1 MPVSHSTT
9 PWFGWTITA
18 AVVGI
23 SRPSGANATRRLVST
38 LSGPPLLLLIRRSG
52 IHPPSHL
59 PLARREAS
67 AAWSLGRAGQSL
79 SREGD
84 RLGSTTFLRSTNG
97 IGLTDVRHCR
107 TSAK

>member
-23 SRPSGANATRRLVST
+23 SRRPGANATRRLAST
-38 LSGPPLLLLIRRSG
+38 LSGPTFIALIRRSV
-52 IHPPSHL
+52 IHSPSHFA
-59 PLARREAS
+59 LAKRKAS
-67 AAWSLGRAGQSL
+67 AAWSLGRAGHSL

-97 IGLTDVRHCR
+97 IGLTDV
-107 TSAK
+107 